1 MKLLRFF
8 RRRTSDADLSREI
21 AAHLEA
27 ERAENLARGLRPE
40 EADRCARIK
49 FGSARRVHED
59 LWQQN
64 SLAFAEG
71 ILHDLRYALRVPGHP
86 LRFRPG
92 TWFTSPLR

>member
-59 LWQQN
+59 CG
-64 SLAFAEG
+64 SKT
-71 ILHDLRYALRVPGHP
+71 V
-86 LRFRPG
+86 
-92 TWFTSPLR
+92 SPLQKASSTISATP